1 MPTAEDLPAE
11 PMHATRT
18 LSDNVYRWLRDQIVL
33 GKIGPNEPLVE
44 AVIAEKLQ
52 VSRTP
57 IRESLQRLAADG
69 LIVSHRRRWIVRQH
83 GRDEIVAIYEVRMA
97 LESFAARFACQRATD
112 AELTA
117 IAAHCD
123 SWSAGGPPDEFVV
136 FNDRFHHLIVEAAHN
151 PRLAR
156 VIEQNHLYYFND
168 QVAAR
173 YRPDEIIASQAEHQD
188 LVEALRKRDADRA
201 AELSRRHAEE
211 ALELILARLF

>member
-1 MPTAEDLPAE
+1 MPTAEELPAG

-33 GKIGPNEPLVE
+33 GRIGPNEPLVE

-83 GRDEIVAIYEVRMA
+83 SRDEVVGIYEVRMA
-97 LESFAARFACQRATD
+97 LESFAARFACQRASD
-112 AELTA
+112 AELAA

-123 SWSAGGPPDEFVV
+123 SWSAAVPPDEFVV

-156 VIEQNHLYYFND
+156 VIEQNHLYFFNN
-168 QVAAR
+168 QVAEHYTA
-173 YRPDEIIASQAEHQD
+173 DEVAASQTEHVA
-188 LVEALRKRDADRA
+188 LVEALHKRDPDRA
-201 AELSRRHAEE
+201 ADLSRRHAED
-211 ALELILARLF
+211 ALALILTRLF

>member
-1 MPTAEDLPAE
+1 MPTAQELPAE
-11 PMHATRT
+11 PLHATRT
-18 LSDNVYRWLRDQIVL
+18 LSDNVYRWLREQIVL

-97 LESFAARFACQRATD
+97 LESFAARFAAQRATD

-123 SWSAGGPPDEFVV
+123 SWTGAGSNDDFVV

-156 VIEQNHLYYFND
+156 VIEQNHLYFFND
-168 QVAAR
+168 QIAAH
-173 YRPDEIIASQAEHQD
+173 YRPDEIAASQSEH
-188 LVEALRKRDADRA
+188 EALVHALHTRNADRA
-201 AELSRRHAEE
+201 ADLSRHHAET
-211 ALELILARLF
+211 ALDLILTRLF

>member
-1 MPTAEDLPAE
+1 VPTAQELPAE

-18 LSDNVYRWLRDQIVL
+18 LSDNVYRWLREQIVL

-83 GRDEIVAIYEVRMA
+83 GRDEIVYEVRMA
-97 LESFAARFACQRATD
+97 LESFASRFACQRATD
-112 AELTA
+112 AELDA

-123 SWSAGGPPDEFVV
+123 SWTGTGGNDEFVV

-156 VIEQNHLYYFND
+156 VIEQNQLYFFNN
-168 QVAAR
+168 QVAEH
-173 YRPDEIIASQAEHQD
+173 YRPDEVAASQAEHQA
-188 LVEALRKRDADRA
+188 LVEALRKRDPDRA
-201 AELSRRHAEE
+201 ADLSRRHAED
-211 ALELILARLF
+211 ALDLILHRLF